1 MTKLITSG
9 IAPSAMVAAAVALMG
24 GPGLAA
30 PGNDSNT
37 QVARLYELQAAF
49 HAALSVRDPVNG
61 DSAPVITQRIRDAL
75 SLWTDDG
82 LFTLSVPI
90 PAIAGNYVGNGD
102 PDDPLTC
109 PTLSTDPSARGT
121 LCTLFKYVSAVFQP
135 ANKIVTLAPAYLTHF
150 DVHGDTATV
159 RFQNH
164 FFNVAPGA
172 DGNPLWMSRG
182 HQVFEGTAR
191 KVDGRWLFAQ
201 SDVTLTTQVPTP

>member
-1 MTKLITSG
+1 MKKTATG
-9 IAPSAMVAAAVALMG
+9 IALGAMVVAAAALTG

-30 PGNDSNT
+30 PGNDTNT
-37 QVARLYELQAAF
+37 QVASLYELQAAY

-61 DSAPVITQRIRDAL
+61 DSAPVITQRIRDLL

-82 LFTLSVPI
+82 SLTLDVPI

-102 PDDPLTC
+102 PDVPSTC

-135 ANKIVTLAPAYLTHF
+135 ANKIVTLAPAYLTHI

-159 RFQNH
+159 NFQNH
-164 FFNVAPGA
+164 FFNVAPAA
-172 DGNPLWMSRG
+172 DGNPLWMSLA

-191 KVDGRWLFAQ
+191 KVDGRWLLAH

>member
-1 MTKLITSG
+1 MKKIATG
-9 IAPSAMVAAAVALMG
+9 IALGAMVVATVALTG

-30 PGNDSNT
+30 SSNDSNT
-37 QVARLYELQAAF
+37 QVARLYELQAAIF
-49 HAALSVRDPVNG
+49 AALCVRDPVNG

-82 LFTLSVPI
+82 SITLSFNN
-90 PAIAGNYVGNGD
+90 PAIDGNYVGNGD
-102 PDDPLTC
+102 PEDPSTC

-159 RFQNH
+159 HFQNH

-191 KVDGRWLFAQ
+191 RVEGRWLFAH
-201 SDVTLTTQVPTP
+201 SDVTLATQVPTP

>member
-1 MTKLITSG
+1 MKKIATG
-9 IAPSAMVAAAVALMG
+9 IALGAMVVAAVALTG

-30 PGNDSNT
+30 PGNDTNT
-37 QVARLYELQAAF
+37 QVARLYELQAAY
-49 HAALSVRDPVNG
+49 HAALCVRDPVNG
-61 DSAPVITQRIRDAL
+61 DSAPVITQRIRDIL

-82 LFTLSVPI
+82 SLTLDVPI
-90 PAIAGNYVGNGD
+90 PAIAGSYVGNGD
-102 PDDPLTC
+102 PDDPSTC

-150 DVHGDTATV
+150 DVHGDTATIL
-159 RFQNH
+159 FQNH
-164 FFNVAPGA
+164 FFNVAADA

-182 HQVFEGTAR
+182 HQVFAGTAR
-191 KVDGRWLFAQ
+191 KVDGRWLLVH

>member
-1 MTKLITSG
+1 MRK
-9 IAPSAMVAAAVALMG
+9 IATGTALGAMVAAALALTG

-37 QVARLYELQAAF
+37 QVAKLYELQAAY
-49 HAALSVRDPVNG
+49 HAALCVRDPVNG
-61 DSAPVITQRIRDAL
+61 DSAVVITQRIRDIL

-82 LFTLSVPI
+82 SLTLDVPI

-102 PDDPLTC
+102 PANPATC

-121 LCTLFKYVSAVFQP
+121 LCTLFKYVSPLFQP

-159 RFQNH
+159 HFQNH
-164 FFNVAPGA
+164 FFNVAPGG
-172 DGNPLWMSRG
+172 DGSPVWVSRG
-182 HQVFEGTAR
+182 HQVFDATAR
-191 KVDGRWLFAQ
+191 KVEGGWLLVHG
-201 SDVTLTTQVPTP
+201 DVTLTAQVPTP